1 MLEHFVRYLSNKA
14 LKKLHVDILI
24 VFYRCNLQANFVTI
38 TKKLLGAYVLFEKLK
53 NENLNI
59 WDGYTN
65 HIFANKLVNQ
75 TLSQESFD
83 YYIAQDFY
91 YLLIYLE
98 AIEKLAEFPN
108 AQKCFKPIVD
118 GVKLE
123 LEHHIKLDTP
133 IVKPSSATTNYTN
146 YLKNLID
153 NGTYEDLLIAI
164 APCLVGYYELG
175 VYISSLK
182 ICENNRYEDW
192 IKLYQD
198 DDYKKSSDAC
208 IVLVDEIKNYN
219 FERLNDVFSEAI
231 KLEIAF
237 FDQVTD
243 FYSPPTVLT
252 IAGSDSSGG
261 AGIQADLKA
270 ISANKCYGASVI
282 TTITA
287 QSTSGVTDIFDLP
300 SSLIENQFNT
310 VADDLD
316 IKYIK
321 IGMLNSVDIIK
332 SVHAVTKDRNINYV
346 LDPVMIAKDETKLL
360 KDNAI
365 ELLKDTLLKGAFV
378 ITPNIPEAEVLTGL
392 HVNDLESMKVACIWL
407 KEMGA
412 QNILLKGGHLEDSEL
427 IDVLYFDEKF
437 YYYKTAKLI
446 TKDTHGTGCTLSS
459 ALAAYLARGFSLDIA
474 CQKAIDYVQKAIL
487 SNFKVGKGRGPVNHF
502 YIIP

>member
-1 MLEHFVRYLSNKA
+1 
-14 LKKLHVDILI
+14 
-24 VFYRCNLQANFVTI
+24 
-38 TKKLLGAYVLFEKLK
+38 VLFEKLK
-53 NENLNI
+53 NKNLDI
-59 WDGYTN
+59 WEGYTN

-75 TLSQESFD
+75 TLSQKSFD
-83 YYIAQDFY
+83 FYIAQDYY
-91 YLLIYLE
+91 YLLIYLD
-98 AIEKLAEFPN
+98 AITKLSGFPN
-108 AQKCFKPIVD
+108 SAQCFKPIAD
-118 GVKLE
+118 GVRLE
-123 LEHHIKLDTP
+123 LAHHKKADTSN
-133 IVKPSSATTNYTN
+133 VQPSVATKNYTN
-146 YLKNLID
+146 YLKNIIE
-153 NGTYEDLLIAI
+153 NGTYEELLTAI

-175 VYISSLK
+175 VYIGSLNV
-182 ICENNRYEDW
+182 CENNRYEDW

-208 IVLVDEIKNYN
+208 EVLVNDIQNYN
-219 FERLNDVFSEAI
+219 FERLNNIFAKAI
-231 KLEIAF
+231 KLEIGF
-237 FDQVTD
+237 FDQVVD

-270 ISANKCYGASVI
+270 ISANKCYAASVI

-332 SVHAVTKDRNINYV
+332 SVHAVTKDRNISYV
-346 LDPVMIAKDETKLL
+346 LDPVMIAKDDTKLL

-365 ELLKDTLLKGAFV
+365 ELLKNTLLKGAFV

-392 HVNDLESMKVACIWL
+392 HVDDLESMKTACIKL

-437 YYYKTAKLI
+437 YYYKTAKLM

-459 ALAAYLARGFSLDIA
+459 ALASFLAYGMSLDIA
-474 CQKAIDYVQKAIL
+474 CKKAIDYVQEAII
-487 SNFKVGKGRGPVNHF
+487 STYKVGKGRGPVNHF
-502 YIIP
+502 YKIS

>member
-1 MLEHFVRYLSNKA
+1 
-14 LKKLHVDILI
+14 
-24 VFYRCNLQANFVTI
+24 
-38 TKKLLGAYVLFEKLK
+38 VLFKKLK
-53 NENLNI
+53 NKNIDI
-59 WDGYTN
+59 WDRYTK

-75 TLSQESFD
+75 TLVQKSFD
-83 YYIAQDFY
+83 FYIEQDYY
-91 YLLIYLE
+91 YLLVYFD
-98 AIEKLAEFPN
+98 AIKKLAEFPN
-108 AQKCFKPIVD
+108 AAQCFKPIAD

-123 LEHHIKLDTP
+123 LEHHEKSNNTKI
-133 IVKPSSATTNYTN
+133 KPSKATIRYID
-146 YLKNLID
+146 YLKNLIK
-153 NGTYEDLLIAI
+153 NGSYEELLIAI

-175 VYISSLK
+175 IYINSLK
-182 ICENNRYEDW
+182 ICENNRYIDW

-208 IVLVDEIKNYN
+208 TDLVNGLQNYN
-219 FERLNDVFSEAI
+219 FEKLNAIFSKAI

-237 FDQVTD
+237 FDQVVD

-261 AGIQADLKA
+261 AGIQADIKA

-300 SSLIENQFNT
+300 SSLIENQFNA
-310 VADDLD
+310 VANDLD

-321 IGMLNSVDIIK
+321 IGMLNSVDIIN
-332 SVHAVTKDRNINYV
+332 SVHAVTKNRSIPYV

-365 ELLKDTLLKGAFV
+365 ELLKSTLLKNAYV

-392 HVNDLESMKVACIWL
+392 HVKDLESMKIACIKL
-407 KEMGA
+407 KEMGT
-412 QNILLKGGHLEDSEL
+412 QNILLKGGHLEKSEL
-427 IDVLYFDEKF
+427 VDVLYFNEKF
-437 YYYKTAKLI
+437 YYYRTPKLM
-446 TKDTHGTGCTLSS
+446 TKNTHGTGCTLSS
-459 ALAAYLARGFSLDIA
+459 ALASYLASGYSLDIA
-474 CQKAIDYVQKAIL
+474 CQKAIDYVQKAII

-502 YIIP
+502 YKECY